1 MQLSEADLLRLIG
14 KFLKEL
20 LKNEDLTKGDLIKIA
35 ESLENVED
43 RRYFGD
49 PQPLRK
55 IKKRR

>member
-1 MQLSEADLLRLIG
+1 MQLNEADLLRLIG

-20 LKNEDLTKGDLIKIA
+20 LKNEDLTKEDLIKIA

-43 RRYFGD
+43 RRFFGD
-49 PQPLRK
+49 PMPLR

>member
-20 LKNEDLTKGDLIKIA
+20 LKNEDLTKEDLIKIA

-49 PQPLRK
+49 PQRFK
-55 IKKRR
+55 IKRR

>member
-20 LKNEDLTKGDLIKIA
+20 LRNEDLTREDLIRIA

-49 PQPLRK
+49 PQKFRV
-55 IKKRR
+55 KR